1 MDRYDLKSVKEIPI
15 VNWFLRESTEKE
27 NQKINSYNN
36 DTRISNLE
44 RGIEFLQSLT
54 TDEMNKY
61 LKLKL

>member
-15 VNWFLRESTEKE
+15 VKWFLRESTEKE